1 VRQLR
6 ATLESAKAS
15 VLAGSEDSLDR
26 ALVANLVVRYVSARH
41 DKRVLELMARILVS
55 IVSAATSLM
64 IQQFLLHRD
73 RLLALLVSLV

>member
-55 IVSAATSLM
+55 ATCVVGVFS
-64 IQQFLLHRD
+64 
-73 RLLALLVSLV
+73 